1 MAISKLNAEQ
11 TSVQS
16 ANFNGILFVY
26 NGKDG
31 ANTALHFLGKDFEA
45 TEKTQNAMFEVIKN
59 VVNTFWSVKE
69 KETDLREGADGIRS
83 KLRASTPAEIIIR
96 TAKGE
101 LVKKFDLTDSVWARL
116 GLVPTKKDMERSARD
131 KKKAIHNAA
140 KAICEAMNFRVELPK
155 EDKTEQPAD
164 KSVETDLNKSAQVN
178 KKEEKKEE
186 KNAEQPLV
194 KAA

>member
-11 TSVQS
+11 T
-16 ANFNGILFVY
+16 ANQNANSGGVLFVY

-31 ANTALHFLGKDFEA
+31 ANTALHFFGKDFEA

-69 KETDLREGADGIRS
+69 KETMLRDGADGIRS

-96 TAKGE
+96 TATGE
-101 LVKKFDLTDSVWARL
+101 LVKKFDLSDSVWARL
-116 GLVPTKKDMERSARD
+116 GFVPTKKDLENSARD
-131 KKKAIHNAA
+131 KKRAIHNAA

-155 EDKTEQPAD
+155 EA
-164 KSVETDLNKSAQVN
+164 V
-178 KKEEKKEE
+178 KEEKKEE
-186 KNAEQPLV
+186 KKETAQTSQKLE
-194 KAA
+194 KAAA

>member
-11 TSVQS
+11 TAAQNS
-16 ANFNGILFVY
+16 NFNGILFVY

-31 ANTALHFLGKDFEA
+31 ANTALHFFGKDYEA

-83 KLRASTPAEIIIR
+83 KLRASTPAAIIIR

-116 GLVPTKKDMERSARD
+116 GFVPTKKDMERSARD

-140 KAICEAMNFRVELPK
+140 KAICDAMSFRVELPK
-155 EDKTEQPAD
+155 EVT
-164 KSVETDLNKSAQVN
+164 
-178 KKEEKKEE
+178 KEEKKEE
-186 KNAEQPLV
+186 KKETVKSEQKLEL
-194 KAA
+194 AAA